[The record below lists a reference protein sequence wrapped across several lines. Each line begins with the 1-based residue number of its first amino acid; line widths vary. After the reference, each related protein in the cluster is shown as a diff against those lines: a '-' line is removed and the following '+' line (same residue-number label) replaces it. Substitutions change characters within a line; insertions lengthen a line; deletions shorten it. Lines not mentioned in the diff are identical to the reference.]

1 MKLKCRCASS
11 LKKHRRSLTARRMA
25 MIIKRLLWV
34 GVVLAATI
42 GCLITI
48 TDRIK
53 YLVSRP
59 TATTISATRHHTL
72 TFPAVTVCNLN
83 SFRVLGV
90 LEELNLTDLIQIA
103 APLVS
108 GDEIDS
114 ETCNQVLQSASTSS
128 TDILSGITFEEL
140 AVQSRQPVEDFIQ
153 GCFFAG
159 KSCGNVTEVFEP
171 VFTNLGICY
180 TFNSGRVRPLFQSSG
195 TGQRQGLQL
204 LLNVN
209 QQSNTTTILNLGLI
223 IAINAQSEHPVPANL
238 GIGVPAGR
246 NAFISMEQRN
256 TQDETKRNCTCSSEN
271 DYEPTFNFLPGAS
284 YSESTCLVDCMHSRI
299 ADDCECIVA
308 RSFYSPGIARYSQL
322 PDCTLEKICCIV
334 DVLPFLQNNC
344 NCRSAC
350 SFTQYETSTSYSSLP
365 AEELR
370 ALAASFGLESTLFPN
385 DFLMVSVYFET
396 LNVETQTTSSVY
408 SFIALLS
415 DIGGQVGLFLG
426 LSVISVLQ
434 FGDWI
439 IKIMRSRNLGTDL
452 KRMKDKCLSCC
463 HKYSVTHDKDLISV
477 SAMSEV
483 STADK
488 PVELISVSA
497 TSEISTADKPV
508 DTHTANV

>member
-1 MKLKCRCASS
+1 
-11 LKKHRRSLTARRMA
+11 MA

-34 GVVLAATI
+34 GIVLGATI

-108 GDEIDS
+108 GDDIDS
-114 ETCNQVLQSASTSS
+114 ETCNQVMQSASTSS
-128 TDILSGITFEEL
+128 TNILSGITFEEL
-140 AVQSRQPVEDFIQ
+140 AVQSGQPVEDFIQ

-159 KSCGNVTEVFEP
+159 ESCGNVTEVFEP

-180 TFNSGRVRPLFQSSG
+180 TFNSGRVSPLFQSSG

-223 IAINAQSEHPVPANL
+223 ITINAQSEHPVPANL

-246 NAFISMEQRN
+246 NAFISVKQRN
-256 TQDETKRNCTCSSEN
+256 TQDETKRNCTCSSQSN
-271 DYEPTFNFLPGAS
+271 YEPTFNFLPGTS
-284 YSESTCLVDCMHSRI
+284 YSESTCLVDCMHSTT

-308 RSFYSPGIARYSQL
+308 RSFYSPGIPRYSQL

-334 DVLPFLQNNC
+334 DALLFLQNNC

-350 SFTQYETSTSYSSLP
+350 SFTQYETSVSYSSLP

-370 ALAASFGLESTLFPN
+370 SLAASFGLESTLFPN
-385 DFLMVSVYFET
+385 DFLTISVYFET
-396 LNVETQTTSSVY
+396 LNVETQTTSNVY

-439 IKIMRSRNLGTDL
+439 IKIMKSRNLGTDL
-452 KRMKDKCLSCC
+452 MRMKDKCSSCC
-463 HKYSVTHDKDLISV
+463 HKYSVTHDK
-477 SAMSEV
+477 
-483 STADK
+483 
-488 PVELISVSA
+488 ELISVSA

-508 DTHTANV
+508 DTHTAKI